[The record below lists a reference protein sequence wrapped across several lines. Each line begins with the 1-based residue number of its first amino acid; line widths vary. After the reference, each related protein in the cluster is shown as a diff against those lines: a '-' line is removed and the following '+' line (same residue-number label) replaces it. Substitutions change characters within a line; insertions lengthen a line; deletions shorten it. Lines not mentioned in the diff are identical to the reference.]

1 MKIDEGL
8 IDYNSDDVNRS
19 LKNHYKKKYRLSITV
34 CDKIF
39 ICNNINDE
47 DIIIKEFDHYDQASN
62 YIDNNF
68 TKIKEGW
75 NYNYYYNTK
84 KIKNGNLTIQFNS
97 NALEELIKSH
107 ETDEFEFEREDSID
121 DVGISVLDKNNSV
134 LNIAHKQVEILVP
147 DLIYRLLK

>member
-47 DIIIKEFDHYDQASN
+47 DIIIKEFDHYDQASS

-75 NYNYYYNTK
+75 NYNYYVK
-84 KIKNGNLTIQFNS
+84 KQ
-97 NALEELIKSH
+97 
-107 ETDEFEFEREDSID
+107 ERI
-121 DVGISVLDKNNSV
+121 I
-134 LNIAHKQVEILVP
+134 
-147 DLIYRLLK
+147 

>member
-1 MKIDEGL
+1 MSSKGIP
-8 IDYNSDDVNRS
+8 NSFQIHSKVFTKFNAKLFPRRSKVVPKS

-47 DIIIKEFDHYDQASN
+47 DIIIKEFDHYDQASS

-75 NYNYYYNTK
+75 NYNYYVK
-84 KIKNGNLTIQFNS
+84 KQ
-97 NALEELIKSH
+97 
-107 ETDEFEFEREDSID
+107 ERI
-121 DVGISVLDKNNSV
+121 I
-134 LNIAHKQVEILVP
+134 
-147 DLIYRLLK
+147 